1 MGRGRASRGPRS
13 ERRAGEV
20 TGGPEYHAAP
30 MALRDEH
37 LADLHRLARELEVPR
52 YRMLPRDELI
62 EAIEERGG
70 DEVPAEPEP
79 NEAEAPVE
87 APEGEE
93 DSRVEW
99 ESESE
104 DEPEPEEEPEPDP
117 EPEPEVEAEEVT
129 GVLDRM
135 PQGYGFLRLSGL
147 SEGEGDVY
155 VSASQIRRCELR
167 PGDSVTGPAREPRR
181 GERHRALIRVESVN
195 GQSPE
200 EERTLFED
208 LTAAPP
214 HRRLL
219 SPDAPGDPL
228 VRAVDLLG
236 PLAFGQ
242 RILVLAQPRSGRTT
256 LLRALGSAIAEAGAH
271 VCVLLADERPE
282 EVPQWERALP
292 QAEIF
297 AATAD
302 QEPRDQI
309 RAAELAMG
317 HAKRLAEAG
326 EDVVVLVDSLSRLAL
341 GYRDPARVKRLFGA
355 GRELAEDGSGS
366 LTVIATV
373 LDSDDRGAEVRE
385 ALETTENMR
394 LRLDAGL
401 AGKGIVPA
409 LVPADCRVS
418 GEENLRDPEELEQAR
433 RLRAE
438 LSELDTE
445 AAAQALSDQIVATGS
460 NAEILSRL

>member
-1 MGRGRASRGPRS
+1 MRAL
-13 ERRAGEV
+13 
-20 TGGPEYHAAP
+20 
-30 MALRDEH
+30 MALSDEH
-37 LADLHRLARELEVPR
+37 LADLHQRARELGVPR
-52 YRMLPRDELI
+52 YRMLSRDELI
-62 EAIEERGG
+62 EAIEERG
-70 DEVPAEPEP
+70 DESAPEAAEP
-79 NEAEAPVE
+79 AK
-87 APEGEE
+87 
-93 DSRVEW
+93 
-99 ESESE
+99 
-104 DEPEPEEEPEPDP
+104 DEPEREESTADVEEEEQGD
-117 EPEPEVEAEEVT
+117 PEPEVEVEVEEVT

-147 SEGEGDVY
+147 SEAEGDVY

-167 PGDSVTGPAREPRR
+167 PGDQVSGPARQPRR

-200 EERTLFED
+200 GERSHFED

-219 SPDAPGDPL
+219 PPDAAGDPL

-242 RILVLAQPRSGRTT
+242 RVLVLAQPRSGRTT
-256 LLRALGSAIAEAGAH
+256 LLRALGSAIAESGAH

-282 EVPQWERALP
+282 EVPQWAKALP

-297 AATAD
+297 ASTAD

-317 HAKRLAEAG
+317 HAKRLAEGG
-326 EDVVVLVDSLSRLAL
+326 EDVVVLIDSLSRLAL
-341 GYRDPARVKRLFGA
+341 GYRDPARVKRIFGA
-355 GRELAEDGSGS
+355 GRELDEEGSGS

-373 LDSDDRGAEVRE
+373 LESEDRGAEVRE
-385 ALETTENMR
+385 ALETTENLL

-401 AGKGIVPA
+401 AAKGIVPA
-409 LVPADCRVS
+409 LVAADSRAS
-418 GEENLRDPEELEQAR
+418 GEDDLRDADELEQVR
-433 RLRAE
+433 RLREELAEMDPDQAALALAEQIADTSNNAE
-438 LSELDTE
+438 LL
-445 AAAQALSDQIVATGS
+445 I
-460 NAEILSRL
+460 RL

>member
-1 MGRGRASRGPRS
+1 MPAS
-13 ERRAGEV
+13 
-20 TGGPEYHAAP
+20 
-30 MALRDEH
+30 MALKDEH
-37 LADLHRLARELEVPR
+37 LADLHRRAREVGVPR
-52 YRMLPRDELI
+52 YRMLPREELI
-62 EAIEERGG
+62 EALEERGG
-70 DEVPAEPEP
+70 GTPAAEAELAQAEPER
-79 NEAEAPVE
+79 AEPRQA
-87 APEGEE
+87 
-93 DSRVEW
+93 
-99 ESESE
+99 
-104 DEPEPEEEPEPDP
+104 EPEQAEGDEAAAERE
-117 EPEPEVEAEEVT
+117 EPEPEVEAEAEEVT

-135 PQGYGFLRLSGL
+135 PQGYGFLRLSGM
-147 SEGEGDVY
+147 SEAEGDIY

-167 PGDSVTGPAREPRR
+167 PGDQVSGPARQPRR
-181 GERHRALIRVESVN
+181 GERHRALVRVETVN

-200 EERTLFED
+200 GERKHFED

-219 SPDAPGDPL
+219 PADAPGDPL

-242 RILVLAQPRSGRTT
+242 RVLVLAQPRSGRTT
-256 LLRALGSAIAEAGAH
+256 LLRALGAAIAEAGAH

-282 EVPQWERALP
+282 EVPLWERALP

-326 EDVVVLVDSLSRLAL
+326 EDVVVLIDSLSRLAL
-341 GYRDPARVKRLFGA
+341 GYRDPARVKRIFGA
-355 GRELAEDGSGS
+355 GRELDEEGSGS

-373 LDSDDRGAEVRE
+373 LDSDDKGAEVRE
-385 ALETTENMR
+385 ALETTENLL

-401 AGKGIVPA
+401 AAKGIVPA
-409 LVPADCRVS
+409 LVAADSRAS
-418 GEENLRDPEELEQAR
+418 GEDELRDADEMDKIR
-433 RLRAE
+433 RLREE
-438 LSELDTE
+438 LGGMDGEE
-445 AAAQALSDQIVATGS
+445 AARSLADQIAATSS
-460 NAEILSRL
+460 NAELLARP